1 MQLSELDHVYR
12 ICRGRSL
19 YQNNLLY
26 TRLCLIQYKSSMKR
40 TGTRIPIQSLVFS
53 PYRSV
58 QYTKYVVDQTRQY
71 SLKYIDS
78 VETILNL
85 KTRNSLLKEN
95 FFFLKYL
102 FCLTLIGVLIL
113 NLFNFNRNLQFI
125 CCNLYFGLN
134 IFPMTLQIE
143 NIKEKTEN
151 ILPSI
156 RSSSSATTN
165 SVCLKYR
172 ADF

>member
-1 MQLSELDHVYR
+1 
-12 ICRGRSL
+12 
-19 YQNNLLY
+19 
-26 TRLCLIQYKSSMKR
+26 MKR
-40 TGTRIPIQSLVFS
+40 TGTRMPLQSLVFS

-58 QYTKYVVDQTRQY
+58 QYTKYVVDQKRQY

-78 VETILNL
+78 VETIINL
-85 KTRNSLLKEN
+85 KTRNSLLKEK
-95 FFFLKYL
+95 FSLFLKYL
-102 FCLTLIGVLIL
+102 FCLTSIGVLIL

-134 IFPMTLQIE
+134 IVPMALQIE
-143 NIKEKTEN
+143 KLKEKTEN

-156 RSSSSATTN
+156 RSSSSATATP
-165 SVCLKYR
+165 VRLKYR